1 MTALVES
8 SVTRT
13 AAPLRPVARWVS
25 TVDERGRRRLVM
37 QWHVP
42 DLDDALRALAE

>member
-1 MTALVES
+1 MTALVVS
-8 SVTRT
+8 PATT

-25 TVDERGRRRLVM
+25 TVDDRGRRRLVM

-42 DLDDALRALAE
+42 DLDDALRALGE